1 MKKSIITM
9 VLMLLAV
16 AAQAQTAFK
25 THSNGQVSL
34 QSSSTSYGIQI
45 PTSGVASF
53 QPNIFTSYG
62 KIASSKAF
70 NLLAK
75 AWIVHN
81 TSTSYTTDAF
91 YVLGNGNVY
100 SYGQY
105 TITPST
111 PGAGGVKLDSH
122 PIENATE
129 LISGMKGYY
138 LDSSEFE
145 GITAEELE
153 NNSNVLPEALEGIL
167 KDMERAKTV
176 GMNAEELEEILPEAV
191 RHDPE
196 GRIAINY
203 DAIVPVLIE
212 AFKEQQ
218 TKIDQLEA
226 ILEENGLVRKQR

>member
-9 VLMLLAV
+9 VLMLLTV

-25 THSNGQVSL
+25 IHSNGQVSI
-34 QSSSTSYGIQI
+34 QSSTTSYGIQI
-45 PTSGVASF
+45 PTTGVASF
-53 QPNIFTSYG
+53 QPNVVLSYG
-62 KIASSKAF
+62 RIACSKAF

-81 TSTSYTTDAF
+81 TSHIYTTDAF

-111 PGAGGVKLDSH
+111 PGAGGGKLDNH

-129 LISGMKGYY
+129 LISRMKGYY
-138 LDSSEFE
+138 MDSSEFE

-167 KDMERAKTV
+167 KDIERSKTV

-203 DAIVPVLIE
+203 NAIMPVLIE

-218 TKIDQLEA
+218 ARIDQLES
-226 ILEENGLVRKQR
+226 ILEERGMMKK

>member
-1 MKKSIITM
+1 M
-9 VLMLLAV
+9 VLVLFAV
-16 AAQAQTAFK
+16 AAQAQTAIK
-25 THSNGQVSL
+25 VHSNGRVSL
-34 QSSSTSYGIQI
+34 QSSTTSYGIQI

-53 QPNIFTSYG
+53 QPNVFVSYG
-62 KIASSKAF
+62 RIASSKAF

-81 TSTSYTTDAF
+81 TSPSYTTDAF

-111 PGAGGVKLDSH
+111 PGAGGEKLDSH

-138 LDSSEFE
+138 VDSNEFE
-145 GITAEELE
+145 GITQEELE
-153 NNSNVLPEALEGIL
+153 GNENILPEALEGIL
-167 KDMERAKTV
+167 KDLERGKTV
-176 GMNAEELEEILPEAV
+176 CMNAEELEEILPEAV

-203 DAIVPVLIE
+203 NAIVPILIE

-218 TKIDQLEA
+218 ARIDQLEA
-226 ILEENGLVRKQR
+226 ILEERGMMKK